1 MRSLTFEVGL
11 MQCFDEEA
19 TLCFKIEQVLQMPK
33 VLWVVQESTT
43 GSVSAVTGTDGH
55 DVGTTIAGK
64 AKKPSPLTNL

>member
-1 MRSLTFEVGL
+1 
-11 MQCFDEEA
+11 
-19 TLCFKIEQVLQMPK
+19 MPK